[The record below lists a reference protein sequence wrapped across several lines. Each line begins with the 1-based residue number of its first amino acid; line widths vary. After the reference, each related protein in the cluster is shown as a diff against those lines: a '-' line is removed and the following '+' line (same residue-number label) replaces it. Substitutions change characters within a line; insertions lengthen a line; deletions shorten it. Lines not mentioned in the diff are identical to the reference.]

1 MSDRDRDYAEL
12 VVRAL
17 AARDRAYAP
26 YSHYHVG
33 SAILADGA
41 IYAGANVENS
51 SFPAGLCAERSALAA
66 AIFAGARALEV
77 VVVATQSSPPA
88 APCGVCLQSLMEF
101 APDPTQV
108 AIVLVNPAGE
118 RDDTTLAALLPR
130 GFRKRQLDDA
140 T

>member
-1 MSDRDRDYAEL
+1 MSDRTSEL
-12 VVRAL
+12 IACAL

-26 YSHYHVG
+26 YSSYHVG
-33 SAILADGA
+33 CAILANGA
-41 IYAGANVENS
+41 VYAGANVENS
-51 SFPAGLCAERSALAA
+51 SFPAGLCAERGALAA
-66 AIFAGARALEV
+66 AVYAGARELDT

-88 APCGVCLQSLMEF
+88 APCGVCLQTLMEF
-101 APDPTQV
+101 APDPASV
-108 AIVLVNPAGE
+108 AVVLVNPAGE